1 MRSPTS
7 MRPLNAEKA
16 TSWVQ
21 KHLAITLAE
30 RQSEA
35 IACAVREKIIVITGG
50 PGTGKTTIIN
60 GLLMIFLRS
69 RARVL
74 LAAPTGRAAKRMTEA
89 TGFEAKT
96 IHRLLEY
103 SFKEGGFQRND
114 RNLLDCHVLIIDEAS
129 MIDTMLMHHLITAVP
144 LGATVIFVGDVNQLP
159 PVGAGNALKD
169 IIASECVP
177 VVELNEIFRQAKE
190 SRIIVNAHRIKQ
202 GLLPDLIPRGPEL
215 EDFYFVEKDDPDEV
229 LKLIVELVKERIP
242 RRFGFD
248 PIFDIQVITPMN
260 KGVVGVENLN
270 LALQAALNP
279 HGQELKRG
287 SKVFRCDDKV
297 MQITNNYEK
306 EVFNGDTGRIIHI
319 DHEAQGIMVSFEG
332 NEVIYDHS
340 DLDELVP
347 AYAVTVHKSQGSEYP
362 AVIIPLLTQHFIL
375 LQRNLVYTAVTRGR
389 RLVVLLGSKR
399 ALSIG
404 VKNDQTLKRYTSLA
418 LRLRSSALSGSD
430 DEH

>member
-1 MRSPTS
+1 
-7 MRPLNAEKA
+7 
-16 TSWVQ
+16 
-21 KHLAITLAE
+21 
-30 RQSEA
+30 
-35 IACAVREKIIVITGG
+35 
-50 PGTGKTTIIN
+50 
-60 GLLMIFLRS
+60 
-69 RARVL
+69 
-74 LAAPTGRAAKRMTEA
+74 
-89 TGFEAKT
+89 
-96 IHRLLEY
+96 
-103 SFKEGGFQRND
+103 
-114 RNLLDCHVLIIDEAS
+114 
-129 MIDTMLMHHLITAVP
+129 
-144 LGATVIFVGDVNQLP
+144 
-159 PVGAGNALKD
+159 
-169 IIASECVP
+169 
-177 VVELNEIFRQAKE
+177 
-190 SRIIVNAHRIKQ
+190 
-202 GLLPDLIPRGPEL
+202 
-215 EDFYFVEKDDPDEV
+215 
-229 LKLIVELVKERIP
+229 
-242 RRFGFD
+242 
-248 PIFDIQVITPMN
+248 MN